1 MKTHMGTFMGT
12 VDEVRNFAASHDSHL
27 LWFKCSARQCPSI
40 SQAMANVEGP
50 DEEPL
55 DEEAAAIEEQIAEE
69 EEAIVAEEEV
79 RTNEQ

>member
-1 MKTHMGTFMGT
+1 MPI
-12 VDEVRNFAASHDSHL
+12 HL
-27 LWFKCSARQCPSI
+27 
-40 SQAMANVEGP
+40 QAVANVEGP

-79 RTNEQ
+79 RTNEQWN

>member
-1 MKTHMGTFMGT
+1 MGT
-12 VDEVRNFAASHDSHL
+12 VDEVRNFAASHDSYL

-50 DEEPL
+50 DEEEPL
-55 DEEAAAIEEQIAEE
+55 DEEAAAVEEQIAEE